1 VLQVHPGAFPVPGG
15 SCTCIFSAV
24 GTVHVPCPCNL
35 KKIVPCPWSPNK
47 IPDTT
52 KKDEGRSNSTS
63 APGQSLD
70 QGEQE
75 MGIR

>member
-1 VLQVHPGAFPVPGG
+1 MSV
-15 SCTCIFSAV
+15 
-24 GTVHVPCPCNL
+24 
-35 KKIVPCPWSPNK
+35 SPNK

-52 KKDEGRSNSTS
+52 KKGEGGSNSTS

-75 MGIR
+75 MGILLSLGLCG